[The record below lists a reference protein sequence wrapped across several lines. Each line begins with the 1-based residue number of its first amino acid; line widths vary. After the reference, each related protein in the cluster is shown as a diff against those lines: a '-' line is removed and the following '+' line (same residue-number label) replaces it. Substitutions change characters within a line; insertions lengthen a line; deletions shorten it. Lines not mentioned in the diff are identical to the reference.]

1 MIMNINIMRNYKLF
15 LLLLSI
21 LLSNCKKQDM
31 NGLLESNGTP
41 PGIVEQVQ
49 VTNKNGAALIT
60 YRPPSDKDLLYIKAT
75 YVLSSGEQRTVKA
88 SYYAN
93 QLLVD
98 GFDDTLKHEIKLYSV
113 NRSEVS
119 SKPVSVEVQPLVS
132 PIQIAF
138 RNLSVAATAG
148 GVRVKSL
155 NPLRSDLVIVPL
167 IDSLNNGKWEPLN
180 NIYTSDSLIATSI
193 RGLTPIKKNFAF
205 FIRDRWLNRT
215 DTLFVSLTPK
225 KEILLDKSK
234 FSVFLCDNDT
244 KYSYGTHLD
253 LMWNNNPDPNQWPC
267 VNTDISSGVPA
278 VITWAVGEKPIKL
291 TRFNLLTRQQNN
303 ADGSPSYFADGS
315 PKIFEVYGSNNPSHS
330 GDWSEWTKILTCQ
343 VVKPSG
349 LPLGQGTNADV
360 IAGRAGFSFDFNEDT
375 PPYKYLRIKCLQNW
389 MGSYFIVIEQINIWG
404 TED

>member
-1 MIMNINIMRNYKLF
+1 MNTFKMCNF
-15 LLLLSI
+15 LLACSLLV
-21 LLSNCKKQDM
+21 LAWTGCKKQDI
-31 NGLLESNGTP
+31 NGLIEHNGTA
-41 PGIVEQVQ
+41 PGIVTDVH
-49 VTNKNGAALIT
+49 VTNKNGAAIIT
-60 YRPPSDKDLLYIKAT
+60 YTPPVDKDLLYIKAVYT
-75 YVLSSGEQRTVKA
+75 LSSGEIRTVKS
-88 SYYAN
+88 SYYSN
-93 QLLVD
+93 QVMVD
-98 GFDDTLKHEIKLYSV
+98 GFNDTLKHEIKLYSV
-113 NRSEVS
+113 NRSEVAS
-119 SKPVSVEVQPLVS
+119 EPLSVEVQPLVS
-132 PIQIAF
+132 PIEIAY
-138 RNLSVAATAG
+138 RNLSVTATAG

-155 NPLRSDLVIVPL
+155 NPFRSDLVIVPL
-167 IDSLNNGKWEPLN
+167 IDSLGNGKWEPLN

-193 RGLTPIKKNFAF
+193 RGLTPVEKKFAF
-205 FIRDRWLNRT
+205 YIRDRWLNRT
-215 DTLFVSLTPK
+215 DTLFANLTPK

-234 FSVFLCDNDT
+234 FSVFQCDNDA

-278 VITWAVGEKPIKL
+278 VITWAIGDKPIKL

-303 ADGSPSYFADGS
+303 ADGSPTYFADGS
-315 PKIFEVYGSNNPSHS
+315 PKLFEVYGSNNPSHS

-343 VVKPSG
+343 VIKPSG

-360 IAGRAGFSFDFNEDT
+360 IAGRAGFSFDFGEDT

>member
-1 MIMNINIMRNYKLF
+1 MMNTFMKRDFSLLMAVLF
-15 LLLLSI
+15 LFFAS
-21 LLSNCKKQDM
+21 CKKQDM
-31 NGLLESNGTP
+31 NGLLENNSTP
-41 PGIVEQVQ
+41 PGIVTGVQ
-49 VTNKNGAALIT
+49 VVNKNGAAVISYT
-60 YRPPSDKDLLYIKAT
+60 PPSDKDLLYIKAIYT
-75 YVLSSGEQRTVKA
+75 LASGEVRTVKS

-98 GFDDTLKHEIKLYSV
+98 GFDDTLKHEIQLYSV
-113 NRSEVS
+113 NRSEVAS
-119 SKPVSVEVQPLVS
+119 AAVAVEVEPLVS
-132 PIQIAF
+132 PIQIAY
-138 RNLSVAATAG
+138 RNLSVSATAG
-148 GVRVKSL
+148 GIRVKSL

-167 IDSLNNGKWEPLN
+167 IDSLDNGKWEALN

-193 RGLTPIKKNFAF
+193 RGLTPVEKKFGF
-205 FIRDRWLNRT
+205 YIRDRWLNHT
-215 DTLFVSLTPK
+215 DTLYASLTPK
-225 KEILLDKSK
+225 REILLDKGK
-234 FSVFLCDNDT
+234 FSVFQCDNDA

-267 VNTDISSGVPA
+267 VNTDISAGVPA
-278 VITWAVGEKPIKL
+278 VITWAVGDQPIKL

-303 ADGSPSYFADGS
+303 ADNSPTYFADGS
-315 PKIFEVYGSNNPSHS
+315 PKLFEVYGSNNPSHS

-360 IAGRAGFSFDFNEDT
+360 IAGRAGFSFDFDEDT

-404 TED
+404 TAD